1 MVSTTKEEP
10 AAGER
15 AMAASPAYTRY
26 VIGLLLV
33 VGVFNFLDR
42 QIFAVLLDSIKQEF
56 ALSDTEL
63 GLLGGV
69 AFSIFYVTVGIPI
82 AWLADRMNRR
92 NIIALSVAMWS
103 VMTALCGIRHRIF
116 LAIRR
121 AGRRR
126 RR

>member
-1 MVSTTKEEP
+1 MVSAAKEDT

-15 AMAASPAYTRY
+15 PAAASPAYVRY
-26 VIGLLLV
+26 VIGLLLA

-42 QIFAVLLDSIKQEF
+42 QIFAVLLDSIKQQF

-82 AWLADRMNRR
+82 AWLACTTS
-92 NIIALSVAMWS
+92 IGSPLVS
-103 VMTALCGIRHRIF
+103 
-116 LAIRR
+116 
-121 AGRRR
+121 
-126 RR
+126 